1 MMNEQQ
7 RVFLTVFL
15 CMGIFLGYQYFLLKT
30 TPPAPVPA
38 PQSAPLAQATTAAPP
53 AQPSPI
59 DAVATA
65 ALPTVAN
72 TVAEVKP
79 EDRSFRTPLFSG
91 KLSNTSAGLLQ
102 LQLLRFAD
110 HVGHPGAAPSQ
121 PLSLVAHSGANGG
134 LLAAQAQVQW
144 ALGEAQ
150 PVALHFV
157 EPGIEAANT
166 AAGKPP
172 PLVLEGKS
180 LRGLEIRVEV
190 TPRQDQYAL
199 DYTLRAKNTGTVAL
213 PVGAS
218 MILQLADDPEEGHGL
233 LSGKGPGTGLRALC
247 EADGKLVRKEAS
259 NFKEGPVSLQGAVR
273 YMGLDR
279 QYFMVAALAGGA
291 DPSAAVPPAV
301 TAQANSCSMRRDQQ
315 LLQTELNFAPAAVA
329 PGESFERRIT
339 VYAGP
344 KRDAELGAVD
354 AVLQD
359 AIDYNI
365 WYIPLG
371 FLARPMVY
379 FLGIFHQWTHSWGIA
394 IMLLTLLV
402 KATLFPVT
410 YKSVLSMRKMQLLK
424 PQLDALKTRF
434 PDDRERQ
441 NMEQMKLFRE
451 KGVNPLGGCLPTLLQ
466 MPVWLA
472 LYRTLWS
479 AVDLYHQSFLWI
491 PDLTAKESFPFLA
504 LGLGALTVLQQR
516 LTPMATDNQQAK
528 VMMYVMPLMLTFLMV
543 SLPSGL
549 VLYILI
555 NTILTIIQQLA
566 INRRAVAL

>member
-1 MMNEQQ
+1 
-7 RVFLTVFL
+7 
-15 CMGIFLGYQYFLLKT
+15 
-30 TPPAPVPA
+30 
-38 PQSAPLAQATTAAPP
+38 
-53 AQPSPI
+53 
-59 DAVATA
+59 
-65 ALPTVAN
+65 
-72 TVAEVKP
+72 
-79 EDRSFRTPLFSG
+79 
-91 KLSNTSAGLLQ
+91 
-102 LQLLRFAD
+102 
-110 HVGHPGAAPSQ
+110 
-121 PLSLVAHSGANGG
+121 
-134 LLAAQAQVQW
+134 
-144 ALGEAQ
+144 
-150 PVALHFV
+150 
-157 EPGIEAANT
+157 
-166 AAGKPP
+166 
-172 PLVLEGKS
+172 
-180 LRGLEIRVEV
+180 
-190 TPRQDQYAL
+190 
-199 DYTLRAKNTGTVAL
+199 
-213 PVGAS
+213 
-218 MILQLADDPEEGHGL
+218 
-233 LSGKGPGTGLRALC
+233 
-247 EADGKLVRKEAS
+247 
-259 NFKEGPVSLQGAVR
+259 VR

-279 QYFMVAALAGGA
+279 QYFMVAALAGG
-291 DPSAAVPPAV
+291 PGSSAAVQPAV
-301 TAQANSCSMRRDQQ
+301 GAQAKSCSMRRDKQM
-315 LLQTELNFAPAAVA
+315 LQTELNFAQEAVA
-329 PGESFERRIT
+329 PGESFERHIT

-379 FLGIFHQWTHSWGIA
+379 FLGTFHDWTHSWGVA

-491 PDLTAKESFPFLA
+491 PDLTAKESFPTLA

-528 VMMYVMPLMLTFLMV
+528 VMMYVMPVMLTFLMV

-549 VLYILI
+549 VLYIMF